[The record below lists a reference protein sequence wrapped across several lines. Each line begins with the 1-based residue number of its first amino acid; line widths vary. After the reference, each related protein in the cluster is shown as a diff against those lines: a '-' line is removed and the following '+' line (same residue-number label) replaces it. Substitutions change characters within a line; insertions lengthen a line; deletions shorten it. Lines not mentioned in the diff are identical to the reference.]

1 MDCGLLWQQP
11 VPGVIKS
18 RRHQP
23 RRNNEGGIGARKV
36 LILHSLVFFL
46 NSTISVKLNQD
57 RGFIARVV
65 KVFDARSS
73 PEGNIMTLTASNPVP
88 IPNFMYGTAWKKA
101 GTKELVQLAVASGF
115 RAIDTAN
122 QLVHYEEA
130 LVGEALHVLEQQGI
144 KRETLFLQTKFTS
157 VDGQDHRTPYDPAAD
172 LATQVRQS
180 FESSLTHL
188 GTAYLDSY
196 VLHAPFQRRGLRDAD
211 WEVWAAMEELYESG
225 KAKMIGISN
234 VAADQLEELC
244 DNANHKPMVVQN
256 RCFAALGWDK
266 RVRDICQAHG
276 IIYQGFS
283 LLTANRAVLVEPEI
297 RVIAR
302 RLGADIAQVI
312 FRFAMQIGMLPLT
325 GTTSAQ
331 HMKEDLEAEQFT
343 LSTEE
348 IQRIES
354 IAR

>member
-1 MDCGLLWQQP
+1 
-11 VPGVIKS
+11 
-18 RRHQP
+18 
-23 RRNNEGGIGARKV
+23 
-36 LILHSLVFFL
+36 
-46 NSTISVKLNQD
+46 
-57 RGFIARVV
+57 
-65 KVFDARSS
+65 
-73 PEGNIMTLTASNPVP
+73 MTLTASNPIP
-88 IPNFMYGTAWKKA
+88 IPNFMYGTAWKKT

-130 LVGEALHVLEQQGI
+130 LVGEALQTLEQQGVT
-144 KRETLFLQTKFTS
+144 RESLFLQTKFTS
-157 VDGQDHRTPYDPAAD
+157 SMDGQDHRMPYDPAAD
-172 LATQVRQS
+172 LTTQVRQS

-196 VLHAPFQRRGLRDAD
+196 VLHAPFQRRGLGDAD
-211 WEVWAAMEELYESG
+211 WEVWAAMEELYKSG
-225 KAKMIGISN
+225 KTKMIGISN
-234 VAADQLEELC
+234 VATDQLEELC
-244 DNANHKPMVVQN
+244 DNANYKPMVAQN

-266 RVRDICQAHG
+266 QVRDICHAHG

-283 LLTANRAVLVEPEI
+283 LLTANREVLVDPEI
-297 RVIAR
+297 RAIAR
-302 RLGADIAQVI
+302 RLGAGIAQVI

-331 HMKEDLEAEQFT
+331 HMKEDHQAEQFT

-354 IAR
+354 IAL